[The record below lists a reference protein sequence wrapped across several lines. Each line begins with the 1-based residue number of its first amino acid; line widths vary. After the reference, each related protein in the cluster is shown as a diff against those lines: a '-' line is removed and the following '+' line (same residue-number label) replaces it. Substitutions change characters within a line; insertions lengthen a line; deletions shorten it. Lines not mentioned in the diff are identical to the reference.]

1 MIGGLIKSIALRLLF
16 QSPSLC
22 IYSLSMLIKCLSFA
36 HCTGLKQCFSK
47 LYCSW
52 YRSVCKP
59 STFKPSKNII
69 KQKDMTPVPQICTEK
84 SLNQS
89 TDRLFDMCNIG
100 NPNIHDFRVANIAHI
115 IWHNDSDANIRVANI
130 DKYHMQ
136 PYWLILIWQPIA

>member
-1 MIGGLIKSIALRLLF
+1 MFLQTILLMV
-16 QSPSLC
+16 QV
-22 IYSLSMLIKCLSFA
+22 CL
-36 HCTGLKQCFSK
+36 Q
-47 LYCSW
+47 
-52 YRSVCKP
+52 P

-100 NPNIHDFRVANIAHI
+100 KPNIHDFRVANIAHI